1 MDIVFFWFSTGFPCL
16 HCSLLIITFSIV
28 PEVLTGIYES
38 PSMHSCP
45 CLCFTGYSRK
55 SGLIRPLLLPLLP
68 LCVDYHL
75 STNRHNEPRTPP
87 KRDPVLYGWI
97 VGVLLA
103 HQLLRPSKSPS
114 PYLDESLSLL
124 SQYQIFR
131 QFSIAFGRKSTE
143 KKSLHVTSWM
153 HGQVA

>member
-1 MDIVFFWFSTGFPCL
+1 MGIVFPWCSTGFLCL
-16 HCSLLIITFSIV
+16 HSFFLIITFSIV

-38 PSMHSCP
+38 PSIHSCP

-75 STNRHNEPRTPP
+75 PTNRHNGPRTPP
-87 KRDPVLYGWI
+87 KRDHVLYGWI

-114 PYLDESLSLL
+114 PYLDESLSVL

-131 QFSIAFGRKSTE
+131 QFSIALGRKARQRNHYT
-143 KKSLHVTSWM
+143 SLSGCM
-153 HGQVA
+153 AR